1 MTENK
6 NTSSNNITVSSYEE
20 KPKTEENNT
29 AIFINDEFGSL
40 RSVLIDGI
48 PYFVGK
54 DVAEILGYGKG
65 NNNSKALAN
74 AIIDHVDEEDRLMLN
89 YEKCKLFFGVYQNG
103 DPKFKINSNG
113 LRVINESG
121 LYSLIISSKLPK
133 AKQFKHWVTSEVLPT
148 IRKTGRYDFPFAN
161 NVNDKPDSYMIED
174 KIERAKRWIEEEE
187 VRIALQTTITEQKP
201 LVDFAKQVTD
211 TTDLISMN
219 EMAKLLKQNKLNIG
233 RNKLFAW
240 LREKGYLM
248 HNNLP
253 YQRFIDSDLFRVKE
267 VFKNKKMY
275 TQTYVTGK
283 GQMHIMN
290 KLKAENVA

>member
-1 MTENK
+1 
-6 NTSSNNITVSSYEE
+6 
-20 KPKTEENNT
+20 
-29 AIFINDEFGSL
+29 
-40 RSVLIDGI
+40 
-48 PYFVGK
+48 
-54 DVAEILGYGKG
+54 
-65 NNNSKALAN
+65 
-74 AIIDHVDEEDRLMLN
+74 
-89 YEKCKLFFGVYQNG
+89 
-103 DPKFKINSNG
+103 
-113 LRVINESG
+113 
-121 LYSLIISSKLPK
+121 
-133 AKQFKHWVTSEVLPT
+133 
-148 IRKTGRYDFPFAN
+148 
-161 NVNDKPDSYMIED
+161 MIED

-201 LVDFAKQVTD
+201 LVDFAKQVTE

-283 GQMHIMN
+283 GQMYIMN